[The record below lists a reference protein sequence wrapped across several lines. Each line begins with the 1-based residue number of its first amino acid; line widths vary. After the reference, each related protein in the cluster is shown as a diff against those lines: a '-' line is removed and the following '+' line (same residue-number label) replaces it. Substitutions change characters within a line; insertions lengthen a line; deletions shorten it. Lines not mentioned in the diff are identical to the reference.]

1 MNFSIIAAVDSKRG
15 IGIKGGL
22 PWRLK
27 GDMEHFREITV
38 GQGNNGVI
46 MGRTTWLSLPEKFRP
61 LPERVNVVL
70 TEQDL
75 SLPQG
80 VLRASSIDEAIN
92 ILEAKSVSDIFVIGG
107 GQVYTQ
113 GIVHPLCQK
122 LYVTEIMQEFD
133 CDTFFPEIPEHFIK
147 VSESDL
153 KTEGDIS
160 YHFAV
165 YEKK

>member
-1 MNFSIIAAVDSKRG
+1 
-15 IGIKGGL
+15 
-22 PWRLK
+22 
-27 GDMEHFREITV
+27 MEHFREITV

-75 SLPQG
+75 NLPQG
-80 VLRASSIDEAIN
+80 VLRASSIGEAIN
-92 ILEAKSVSDIFVIGG
+92 QLETKSLSDIFVIGG
-107 GQVYTQ
+107 GQVYAQ

>member
-1 MNFSIIAAVDSKRG
+1 G

-75 SLPQG
+75 NLPQG
-80 VLRASSIDEAIN
+80 VLRASSIGEAIN
-92 ILEAKSVSDIFVIGG
+92 QLETKSLSDIFVIGG
-107 GQVYTQ
+107 GQVYAQ